1 MQIIYK
7 DKNAIAIIKPAGMPS
22 QPDPSGSEDA
32 MTALKRELAAYKE
45 PQEVWL
51 VHRLDRV
58 VGGLTVFARNKK
70 TAATLSAAVA
80 SRDMQKEYF
89 AVVDGAVSESGYMR
103 DYIYKDSQTGKA
115 FVTDGARRCAK
126 EAVLEYAPLAEAET
140 ERGIKTLV
148 RVKLHTGRFHQI
160 RVQFASRALS
170 LTGDGKYGSRD
181 SRAKLPALFACRLA
195 FSLDGGKSVTD
206 VTALPDVTSYPWSLF
221 DKEKYL

>member
-7 DKNAIAIIKPAGMPS
+7 DKNAIVIIKPAGMPV

-32 MTALKRELAAYKE
+32 MTALKRELALRQE

-51 VHRLDRV
+51 IHRLDRV
-58 VGGLTVFARNKK
+58 VGGLAVFARNKK
-70 TAATLSAAVA
+70 TAALLSEAVGG
-80 SRDMQKEYF
+80 RGMQKEYF
-89 AVVDGAVSESGYMR
+89 AVADGEILTKGYMR
-103 DYIYKDSQTGKA
+103 DFIYKDSLKGKA
-115 FVTDGARRCAK
+115 FVTDGARRAAK
-126 EAVLEYAPLAEAET
+126 EAVLEYAPLATAMT

-148 RVKLHTGRFHQI
+148 RIKLHTGRFHQI

-195 FSLDGGKSVTD
+195 FSLDGGKSVTEL
-206 VTALPDVTSYPWSLF
+206 TALPDITAYPWSLF